1 MSLNVAG
8 LTAYVDQNKMALIKK
23 AVLGGRT
30 LRYISVQPDIKSS
43 ATINIINSNLV
54 AQAGGCGWSENGTT
68 ILSQQTLSVCPL
80 KVNEAICLDTLETYY
95 TQKMMQPGSYNE
107 NIPFEEIFA
116 SEKADKIN
124 ALIDDLIWK
133 GNTTLTGS
141 TNLNLCNGFVR
152 LAGQT
157 FSGSV
162 ITVTASTFTSANAV
176 TFVDSLSAVVP
187 TDILGMDDLT
197 LFCGY
202 DYYRTYALAL
212 RNANLFHYTG
222 AENQGEDFS
231 QPIPGTNI
239 KVVAVRGLNS
249 TGRFILSSA
258 SNLYFGTDLLSDA
271 EDFQIFYSA
280 DFDEVRF
287 RSKWKQG
294 VQFAFPEFV
303 VYGKITAVAGV

>member
-8 LTAYVDQNKMALIKK
+8 LTAYVDENKMALIKK

-30 LRYISVQPDIKSS
+30 LRFITVQPDIKSS
-43 ATINIINSNLV
+43 ATINIINSDLV
-54 AQAGGCGWSENGTT
+54 AQAGACGWSEDGET
-68 ILSQQTLSVCPL
+68 ILSQQLLSVCPL
-80 KVNEAICLDTLETYY
+80 RVNESICLDTLEQYY
-95 TQKMMQPGSYNE
+95 TQKLMQPGSYNE
-107 NIPFEEIFA
+107 TIPFEQIFA

-133 GNTTLTGS
+133 GDTQNGTGNLALCDGFIYLAENDVNWTGTTVDG
-141 TNLNLCNGFVR
+141 NVDN
-152 LAGQT
+152 
-157 FSGSV
+157 
-162 ITVTASTFTSANAV
+162 VTAITASNI
-176 TFVDSLSAVVP
+176 VDIVDGASSVVP
-187 TDILGMDDLT
+187 TDILGMNDLT

-202 DYYRTYALAL
+202 DFYRQYALAL

-231 QPIPGTNI
+231 QMIPGTNI

-249 TGRFILSSA
+249 TNKFFLTSA

-271 EDFQIFYSA
+271 EDFSIFYSA
-280 DFDEVRF
+280 DYDEVRF

-294 VQFAFPEFV
+294 VQAAFPEFV
-303 VYGKITAVAGV
+303 VFFSL

>member
-8 LTAYVDQNKMALIKK
+8 LTAYVDENKMALIKK

-68 ILSQQTLSVCPL
+68 ILTQQTLSVTPL

-133 GNTTLTGS
+133 GNTSTGS
-141 TNLNLCNGFVR
+141 GNLALANGFIR

-162 ITVTASTFTSANAV
+162 VTGNVNVVTAITSSNIISI
-176 TFVDSLSAVVP
+176 VDGMSSVVP
-187 TDILGMDDLT
+187 TDILDMDDLY

-202 DYYRTYALAL
+202 DFYRTYALAL

-222 AENQGEDFS
+222 AENQGEDYS
-231 QPIPGTNI
+231 QMIPGTNI
-239 KVVAVRGLNS
+239 RIVALRGLNG
-249 TGRFILSSA
+249 TNRAFLSSA

-303 VYGKITAVAGV
+303 VYFKIGSGI